1 MQLNALPSLRRV
13 LRSRR
18 GSRRHASSRV
28 SRLCARKVGCTRKS
42 DSSRQGFEHCAP
54 APERLGS
61 CLAKRSR
68 YGLLQPELSP
78 LARGATR
85 PAKLCRQGG
94 LDTLLRRQLSP
105 CRASQRPEFATQRAV
120 QAGKADALCGAS
132 GAKTEWRLNG
142 RRGRA
147 QRLAR
152 RRTPPVAPS
161 PSQAGNLHSWRKMH
175 SAYAGGTFRG
185 TRFSI
190 IWIWIWTRA

>member
-1 MQLNALPSLRRV
+1 
-13 LRSRR
+13 
-18 GSRRHASSRV
+18 V
-28 SRLCARKVGCTRKS
+28 SRLCARKAGCTRKS

-68 YGLLQPELSP
+68 YGLLPPELSP

-85 PAKLCRQGG
+85 RAKLCRQGG
-94 LDTLLRRQLSP
+94 LVRTLLHRQLSP
-105 CRASQRPEFATQRAV
+105 CRAPQRPEFATQRAV

-152 RRTPPVAPS
+152 RRTPPVA
-161 PSQAGNLHSWRKMH
+161 QAVSHVGNSRFWRKMH

-190 IWIWIWTRA
+190 IWTPTELGRQRARTAG